1 MKKEIEHFSKE
12 LWQIH
17 SLLLKRTSEME
28 GRGNDNGYY

>member
-17 SLLLKRTSEME
+17 SLLMKRTSETE
-28 GRGNDNGYY
+28 GE

>member
-17 SLLLKRTSEME
+17 SLLMKRTSETE
-28 GRGNDNGYY
+28 GK